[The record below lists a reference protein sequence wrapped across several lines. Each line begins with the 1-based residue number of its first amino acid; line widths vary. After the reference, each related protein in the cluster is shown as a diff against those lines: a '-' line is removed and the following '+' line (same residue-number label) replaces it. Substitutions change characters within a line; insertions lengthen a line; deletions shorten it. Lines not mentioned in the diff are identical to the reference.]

1 MDAGVG
7 TQVFMCAKEHL
18 TKLPTAPPAPFQCF
32 FLCQWHSREV
42 GMDQFQRV
50 SAGEFDSRGEKS
62 ACSFPEPQSLFASF
76 HKDSE
81 QAKPIVVLFHNFFC
95 LHDAVF

>member
-1 MDAGVG
+1 MLGLEPRFSCVQMS
-7 TQVFMCAKEHL
+7 T
-18 TKLPTAPPAPFQCF
+18 LPNCLQPPTSSV
-32 FLCQWHSREV
+32 FLCQWHSSEV

-76 HKDSE
+76 HKNSE